1 MSRTAN
7 RPRATGFSRKGGS
20 VMTAETVIGAVPV
33 KAEFRTCQYTGLKVD
48 AAAQALI
55 KANAVGAV
63 VFLAIGGLMGLL
75 VALTRWP
82 AVHLLPAEWFYLVLT
97 GHGANVLLFWIIF
110 FEIAVL
116 YFASAV
122 LLNSRIA
129 APKFAWLGF
138 VLMVVGALATN
149 VAVLQGDSSVMFTSY
164 PPMQAKPHFYLGLI
178 LFAVGAL
185 IACMIFF
192 ATLVVA
198 REERTYEGSIPLVT
212 FGAVTAA
219 IIAVFTIASGAIIL
233 IPTWLWSLGFISYI
247 DPLMYKVVWWAM
259 GHSSQQ
265 INVAAHV
272 SIWYLI
278 AALLVGAKPL
288 SEKVSRTAFLMYILF
303 LQLASAHH
311 LLAEPGLDASWK
323 IVNTSYMMYLA
334 VMGSMIHGLTV
345 PGSIEAAQ
353 RRNGYDRGVF
363 EWLRKA
369 PWGNPAFS
377 GMFLSLVFF
386 GFIGGISGV
395 VLGTEQLNVL
405 MHNTIYV
412 PGHFHGTVVAGTTLA
427 FMAATYLVLPL
438 IFQREIMWP
447 GLAKW
452 QPYLFGIGVAGI
464 ALFMMGAGILGVP
477 RRHWDITFSDA
488 EPSFAYSAGAFLM
501 MGLNGLFAILA
512 AIGGAIYVL
521 VVVGTVLFGKKIV
534 SGHKMTFPLHAG
546 GGGAVSHY
554 GSEAHV
560 KLPGTLV
567 LVAIFFV
574 SFVLYYFI
582 NWKYLSELWLFR

>member
-1 MSRTAN
+1 
-7 RPRATGFSRKGGS
+7 
-20 VMTAETVIGAVPV
+20 MTAETVIGAIPA
-33 KAEFRTCQYTGLKVD
+33 KTEFRTCQYTGLKVD

-55 KANAVGAV
+55 KANAVAAV
-63 VFLAIGGLMGLL
+63 VFLAVGGIMGLL

-82 AVHLLPAEWFYLVLT
+82 AVHLLPAEWFYLILT

-122 LLNSRIA
+122 LLNSRLA
-129 APKFAWLGF
+129 APKCAWLGF

-164 PPMQAKPHFYLGLI
+164 PPMQAKPHFYLGII

-185 IACMIFF
+185 IGCMIFF
-192 ATLVVA
+192 ATLVIA
-198 REERTYEGSIPLVT
+198 KEERTYEGSIPLVT
-212 FGAVTAA
+212 FGAMTAA

-233 IPTWLWSLGFISYI
+233 IPTWLWSLGLISDI

-265 INVAAHV
+265 INVSAHV
-272 SIWYLI
+272 SLWYLI

-334 VMGSMIHGLTV
+334 VMGSMVHGLTV
-345 PGSIEAAQ
+345 PGAIEAAQ
-353 RRNGYDRGVF
+353 RRNGYDRGMF

-369 PWGNPAFS
+369 PWGHPAFA
-377 GMFLSLVFF
+377 GMFLSLIFF

-438 IFQREIMWP
+438 IFQRELIWP
-447 GLAKW
+447 ALARL
-452 QPYLFGIGVAGI
+452 QPYLFGIGAAGI
-464 ALFMMGAGILGVP
+464 SLFMMGAGTLGVA

-488 EPSFAYSAGAFLM
+488 NLSFAYSAGAFLM
-501 MGLNGLFAILA
+501 MGLNGIFAIIA
-512 AIGGAIYVL
+512 ALGGALFVL
-521 VVVGTVLFGKKIV
+521 IVVGTVLFGEKIKG
-534 SGHKMTFPLHAG
+534 GHKLTFPLFS
-546 GGGAVSHY
+546 GGGAVASHY
-554 GSEAHV
+554 GSEKAP
-560 KLPGTLV
+560 KLPGTIILV
-567 LVAIFFV
+567 TIFFV
-574 SFVLYYFI
+574 CFVLYYFI

>member
-1 MSRTAN
+1 
-7 RPRATGFSRKGGS
+7 
-20 VMTAETVIGAVPV
+20 MTAETVIGAVPA

-48 AAAQALI
+48 VAAQKLI
-55 KANAVGAV
+55 IANAVAAV

-82 AVHLLPAEWFYLVLT
+82 AVHLLPADWFYLVLT

-110 FEIAVL
+110 FEMAIL

-122 LLNSRIA
+122 LLNSRLA
-129 APKFAWLGF
+129 APKLGWLGF
-138 VLMVVGALATN
+138 ILMIVGALATN

-164 PPMQAKPHFYLGLI
+164 PPMMAKPHFYLGII

-185 IACMIFF
+185 IGCGLFF
-192 ATLVVA
+192 ATLVIA
-198 REERTYEGSIPLVT
+198 KEEGTYEGSIPLVT
-212 FGAVTAA
+212 FGALTAA

-233 IPTWLWSLGFISYI
+233 IPTWLWSLGLISDI

-265 INVAAHV
+265 INVSAHV
-272 SIWYLI
+272 SLWYLT

-288 SEKVSRTAFLMYILF
+288 SEKVSRTAFFMYILF

-311 LLAEPGLDASWK
+311 LLAEPGMDASWK

-334 VMGSMIHGLTV
+334 VMGSMVHGLTV
-345 PGSIEAAQ
+345 PGAIEAAQ
-353 RRNGYDRGVF
+353 RRNGFNRGMF

-369 PWGNPAFS
+369 PWGHPAFS

-427 FMAATYLVLPL
+427 FMGATYIVLPL
-438 IFQREIMWP
+438 IFQREIVWP
-447 GLAKW
+447 SIAKM
-452 QPYLFGIGVAGI
+452 QPYVFGIGAAGI
-464 ALFMMGAGILGVP
+464 SLFMMGAGTLGVA
-477 RRHWDITFSDA
+477 RRHWDMTFSDA
-488 EPSFAYSAGAFLM
+488 SIGFAHSAGAFLM
-501 MGLNGLFAILA
+501 MGLNGVFAVLA
-512 AIGGAIYVL
+512 AIGGIMFVL
-521 VVVGTVLFGKKIV
+521 VVVFTALFGKKIT
-534 SGHKMTFPLHAG
+534 SGHKLTFPLFS
-546 GGGAVSHY
+546 GGGAVASHY
-554 GSEAHV
+554 GSEKAP
-560 KLPGTLV
+560 KLPGTIV
-567 LVAIFFV
+567 LVTIFFV
-574 SFVLYYFI
+574 CFVLYYFI

>member
-1 MSRTAN
+1 
-7 RPRATGFSRKGGS
+7 
-20 VMTAETVIGAVPV
+20 MTAETVIGAVSA

-48 AAAQALI
+48 AAAQRLI
-55 KANAVGAV
+55 IANAVAAV

-82 AVHLLPAEWFYLVLT
+82 AVHLLPADWFYLILT

-110 FEIAVL
+110 FEVAIL

-122 LLNSRIA
+122 LLNSRLA
-129 APKFAWLGF
+129 APKLGWLGF
-138 VLMVVGALATN
+138 VLMIVGAIATN

-164 PPMQAKPHFYLGLI
+164 PPMMAKPHFYLGII

-185 IACMIFF
+185 IGCGLFF
-192 ATLVVA
+192 ATLVIA
-198 REERTYEGSIPLVT
+198 KEEGTYQGSIPLVT
-212 FGAVTAA
+212 FGALTAA
-219 IIAVFTIASGAIIL
+219 IIAIFTIASGAIIL
-233 IPTWLWSLGFISYI
+233 IPTWLWSLGLISDI

-265 INVAAHV
+265 INVSAHV
-272 SIWYLI
+272 SLWYLT

-288 SEKVSRTAFLMYILF
+288 SEKVSRVAFFMYILF

-311 LLAEPGLDASWK
+311 LLAEPGMDASWK

-334 VMGSMIHGLTV
+334 VMGSMVHGLTV
-345 PGSIEAAQ
+345 PGAIEAAQ
-353 RRNGYDRGVF
+353 RRNGFNRGMF

-369 PWGNPAFS
+369 PWGHPSFAA
-377 GMFLSLVFF
+377 MFLSLVFF

-427 FMAATYLVLPL
+427 FMGGTYLVLPL
-438 IFQREIMWP
+438 IFQREIVWP
-447 GLAKW
+447 KLAKV
-452 QPYLFGIGVAGI
+452 QPYLFGIGAAGI
-464 ALFMMGAGILGVP
+464 SLFMMGAGTLGVA
-477 RRHWDITFSDA
+477 RRHWDMTFSDA
-488 EPSFAYSAGAFLM
+488 SLGFAHSAGAFLM
-501 MGLNGLFAILA
+501 MGLNGIFAIIA
-512 AIGGAIYVL
+512 AIGGIIFVL
-521 VVVGTVLFGKKIV
+521 VVVATALFGKKIT
-534 SGHKMTFPLHAG
+534 SGHKLTFPLFA
-546 GGGAVSHY
+546 GGGAVASHY
-554 GSEAHV
+554 GSEKAP
-560 KLPGTLV
+560 KLPGTIILV
-567 LVAIFFV
+567 SIFFV
-574 SFVLYYFI
+574 CFVLYYFI

>member
-1 MSRTAN
+1 
-7 RPRATGFSRKGGS
+7 
-20 VMTAETVIGAVPV
+20 MTAETAVGVVPRS
-33 KAEFRTCQYTGLKVD
+33 AEYRLCQYTGLRID
-48 AAAQALI
+48 SAAQALI
-55 KANAVGAV
+55 KANAVAAV
-63 VFLAIGGLMGLL
+63 VFLALGGLMGLL

-116 YFASAV
+116 YFASTI
-122 LLNSRIA
+122 LLNCRLA
-129 APKFAWLGF
+129 APRLAWLGF
-138 VLMVVGALATN
+138 ALMVAGGVMAN
-149 VAVLQGDSSVMFTSY
+149 VAVLQGESSVMFTSY
-164 PPMQAKPHFYLGLI
+164 PPMMAKSHFYLALI

-185 IACMIFF
+185 IGVAIFF
-192 ATLVVA
+192 ANLVIA
-198 REERTYEGSIPLVT
+198 REEGTYRGSIPLVT
-212 FGAVTAA
+212 FGALTAA
-219 IIAVFTIASGAIIL
+219 IIAVFTLASGAIIL
-233 IPTWLWSLGFISYI
+233 VPTWLWSLGLISSI

-265 INVAAHV
+265 INVSAHV
-272 SIWYLI
+272 SIWYLV

-288 SEKVSRTAFLMYILF
+288 SEKVSRTAFLLYILF

-334 VMGSMIHGLTV
+334 VLGSMIHGLTV

-353 RRNGYDRGVF
+353 RRNGFNKGVF

-369 PWGNPAFS
+369 PWGHPAFS

-438 IFQREIMWP
+438 VFEREIVWP
-447 GLAKW
+447 RLARL
-452 QPYLFGIGVAGI
+452 QPYLFGIGAAGI
-464 ALFMMGAGILGVP
+464 SLFMMGAGTLGVA
-477 RRHWDITFSDA
+477 RRHWDITFADS
-488 EPSFAYSAGAFLM
+488 ELSFAYSAGAFLM
-501 MGLNGLFAILA
+501 MGLNGVFAVIA
-512 AIGGAIYVL
+512 ALGGALFVL
-521 VVVGTVLFGKKIV
+521 ITVFTVLFGKKITG
-534 SGHKMTFPLHAG
+534 GHKLTFPLHAG
-546 GGGAVSHY
+546 GGEVASHY
-554 GSEAHV
+554 GSEGTL
-560 KLPGTLV
+560 KLPGTAILV
-567 LVAIFFV
+567 TVFFV
-574 SFVLYYFI
+574 AFVLYYFI

>member
-1 MSRTAN
+1 
-7 RPRATGFSRKGGS
+7 
-20 VMTAETVIGAVPV
+20 MTAETVIGAVPAQ
-33 KAEFRTCQYTGLKVD
+33 AEFRTCQYTGLKVD
-48 AAAQALI
+48 TAAQALI
-55 KANAVGAV
+55 KANAVAAV

-82 AVHLLPAEWFYLVLT
+82 AVHLLPADWFYLILT

-116 YFASAV
+116 YFASAI

-129 APKFAWLGF
+129 APKLAWVGF
-138 VLMVVGALATN
+138 VMMVVGAIATN

-164 PPMQAKPHFYLGLI
+164 PPMKAQPHFYLGLI

-185 IACMIFF
+185 IGCAIFF
-192 ATLVVA
+192 ATLA
-198 REERTYEGSIPLVT
+198 IAKEEKTYEGSVPLVT
-212 FGAVTAA
+212 FGALTAA

-233 IPTWLWSLGFISYI
+233 IPTWLWSLGLISDI
-247 DPLMYKVVWWAM
+247 DPLMYRVVWWAM

-265 INVAAHV
+265 INVSAHV
-272 SIWYLI
+272 SLWYLT

-288 SEKVSRTAFLMYILF
+288 NEKVSRTAFFMYILF

-311 LLAEPGLDASWK
+311 LLADPAMDASWK

-334 VMGSMIHGLTV
+334 VLGSMVHGLTV
-345 PGSIEAAQ
+345 PGAIEAAQ
-353 RRNGYDRGVF
+353 RKNGYNRGMF

-369 PWGNPAFS
+369 PWGHPAFA

-427 FMAATYLVLPL
+427 FMGATYLVLPL
-438 IFQREIMWP
+438 VFEREILWP
-447 GLAKW
+447 KLAKI
-452 QPYLFGIGVAGI
+452 QPYLFGIGAAGI
-464 ALFMMGAGILGVP
+464 SLFMMGAGTLGVP

-488 EPSFAYSAGAFLM
+488 NLPFVHSAGAFLM
-501 MGLNGLFAILA
+501 MGLNGIFAIIA
-512 AIGGAIYVL
+512 ATGGIIFVL
-521 VVVGTVLFGKKIV
+521 VVVGTVFFGEKITG
-534 SGHKMTFPLHAG
+534 GHKMTFPLHS
-546 GGGAVSHY
+546 GGGAAASHY
-554 GSEAHV
+554 GNESAP
-560 KLPGTLV
+560 KLPGTVILV
-567 LVAIFFV
+567 TIFFV
-574 SFVLYYFI
+574 CFILYYFI